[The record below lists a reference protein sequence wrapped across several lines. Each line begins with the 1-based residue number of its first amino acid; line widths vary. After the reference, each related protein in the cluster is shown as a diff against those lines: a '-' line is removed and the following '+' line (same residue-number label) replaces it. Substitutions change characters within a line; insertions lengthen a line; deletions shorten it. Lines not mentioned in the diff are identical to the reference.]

1 MKKMMNWMLKE
12 ESGQGMVEYGLII
25 ALVSIVAIAVLTGI
39 GGQLVTKF
47 NAVLTGLGG
56 AAV

>member
-25 ALVSIVAIAVLTGI
+25 VLVSIVAIISLTGI
-39 GGQLVTKF
+39 GSQLVTKF
-47 NAVLTGLGG
+47 NAVISGLGG
-56 AAV
+56 TPA